1 MFTHPDSEIFIPDG
15 TQINPGLARTTH
27 LAISAHQDD
36 LEIMAVDGILHCFE
50 DPSSYFS
57 GVVMTNGKSSPR
69 SGLYADM
76 SDDEMMQTRYLEQ
89 KKAAYVGNYASIIL
103 LGHSSSALKDMSDHA
118 PVKDLKKILSLT
130 KPSVVYTHNLADKHP
145 THIAV
150 TIRVIA
156 SIRQSAPEDRP
167 KKLYGCEVWRNL
179 DWLPDSEK
187 VVFDCSARTSLQE
200 ALLGVFDSQITG
212 GKRYDLATMGR
223 RLANATFFESHGT
236 DQATHLS
243 YGMDLT
249 PLITNENHDIVGF
262 IEDRID
268 HFKQEVIST
277 LKVISG

>member
-15 TQINPGLARTTH
+15 TEIYPGLARTTH

-50 DPSSYFS
+50 DPSSHFS

-76 SDDEMMQTRYLEQ
+76 SDSEMMQTRYLEQ

-103 LGHSSSALKDMSDHA
+103 LGHSSSALKNMPEQG
-118 PVKDLKKILSLT
+118 PVEDLKKILSLT

-156 SIRQSAPEDRP
+156 SIRGLAPEDRP
-167 KKLYGCEVWRNL
+167 EKLYGCEVWRNL

-187 VVFDCSARTSLQE
+187 VVFDCTARTNLQE

-236 DQATHLS
+236 DQATHLA

-249 PLITNENHDIVGF
+249 PLIAHDDFDIVGF
-262 IEDRID
+262 IDDQIN
-268 HFKQEVIST
+268 HFRQEVT
-277 LKVISG
+277 RLLKSVME